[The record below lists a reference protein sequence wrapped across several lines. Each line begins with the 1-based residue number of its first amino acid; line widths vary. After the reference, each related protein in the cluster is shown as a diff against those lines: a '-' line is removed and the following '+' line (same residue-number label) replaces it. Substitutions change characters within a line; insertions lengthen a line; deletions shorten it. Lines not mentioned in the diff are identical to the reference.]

1 MKLKYYLR
9 GLGIGIIVTTVI
21 LAVSFSKKEIKM
33 SDEEIMA
40 RAAQLGMVMQETE
53 TTEQGDTEQ
62 DPDGTDT
69 GAKTEVVTEQT
80 ASELLEERTAAE
92 ETAQNTE
99 AAAEDVA
106 AEAQENSANTD
117 EETQAQQE
125 AADAENP
132 SGVYRLVIQKGDV
145 CRIVCEKLAENGVI
159 SDAETFR
166 QYLSQ
171 IGYASICVLAT
182 TIFLT
187 VCRMRKL
194 QKFCRRDRLKS
205 KRYLHSK
212 DVCDI
217 ICEVQA
223 WKIISTQ

>member
-99 AAAEDVA
+99 AAAENVA
-106 AEAQENSANTD
+106 AEAQEDSANTD

-125 AADAENP
+125 AAGAEDP
-132 SGVYRLVIQKGDV
+132 SGVYRFRKGMSAV
-145 CRIVCEKLAENGVI
+145 
-159 SDAETFR
+159 
-166 QYLSQ
+166 LSARSWRRTESFPMRRRSGS
-171 IGYASICVLAT
+171 IYRRSATLPICVSAT

-194 QKFCRRDRLKS
+194 QKFCRRRERVLK
-205 KRYLHSK
+205 LQ
-212 DVCDI
+212 I
-217 ICEVQA
+217 IR
-223 WKIISTQ
+223 K

>member
-80 ASELLEERTAAE
+80 ASELLE
-92 ETAQNTE
+92 
-99 AAAEDVA
+99 D
-106 AEAQENSANTD
+106 EAQEDSANTD

-125 AADAENP
+125 AAGAEDP

-171 IGYASICVLAT
+171 IGYASN
-182 TIFLT
+182 
-187 VCRMRKL
+187 MRVGNYDIPYGLSNEEIAKIL
-194 QKFCRRDRLKS
+194 QAGPL
-205 KRYLHSK
+205 
-212 DVCDI
+212 
-217 ICEVQA
+217 EE
-223 WKIISTQ
+223 

>member
-53 TTEQGDTEQ
+53 TTKG
-62 DPDGTDT
+62 GTT
-69 GAKTEVVTEQT
+69 LGTKTEVVTEQT

-166 QYLSQ
+166 QYWQL
-171 IGYASICVLAT
+171 
-182 TIFLT
+182 
-187 VCRMRKL
+187 
-194 QKFCRRDRLKS
+194 
-205 KRYLHSK
+205 RYSLRS
-212 DVCDI
+212 V
-217 ICEVQA
+217 E
-223 WKIISTQ
+223 

>member
-80 ASELLEERTAAE
+80 ASELLEERTAGRKRPRRIR
-92 ETAQNTE
+92 ET
-99 AAAEDVA
+99 AAEDVA
-106 AEAQENSANTD
+106 AEAQEDSANTD

-125 AADAENP
+125 AAGAEDP

-171 IGYASICVLAT
+171 IGYASN
-182 TIFLT
+182 
-187 VCRMRKL
+187 MRVGNYDIPYGLSNEEIAKIL
-194 QKFCRRDRLKS
+194 QAGRLKS
-205 KRYLHSK
+205 KKVLAQQRCL
-212 DVCDI
+212 
-217 ICEVQA
+217 
-223 WKIISTQ
+223 

>member
-62 DPDGTDT
+62 NSVGTDT
-69 GAKTEVVTEQT
+69 GAKTEAVTEQT

-99 AAAEDVA
+99 AAGDVA
-106 AEAQENSANTD
+106 AEAQEDSANTD
-117 EETQAQQE
+117 EEAQAQQE
-125 AADAENP
+125 AAGAENL

-159 SDAETFR
+159 SDAEAFR

-171 IGYASICVLAT
+171 IGYASN
-182 TIFLT
+182 
-187 VCRMRKL
+187 MRVGNYDIPYGLSNEEIAKIL
-194 QKFCRRDRLKS
+194 QAGP
-205 KRYLHSK
+205 
-212 DVCDI
+212 I
-217 ICEVQA
+217 EE
-223 WKIISTQ
+223 

>member
-1 MKLKYYLR
+1 
-9 GLGIGIIVTTVI
+9 
-21 LAVSFSKKEIKM
+21 
-33 SDEEIMA
+33 
-40 RAAQLGMVMQETE
+40 MVMQETE

-99 AAAEDVA
+99 TAAEDVA
-106 AEAQENSANTD
+106 AEAQEDSANTD

-125 AADAENP
+125 AAGAENP

-171 IGYASICVLAT
+171 IGYASN
-182 TIFLT
+182 
-187 VCRMRKL
+187 MRVGNYDIPYGLSNEEIAKIL
-194 QKFCRRDRLKS
+194 QAGPL
-205 KRYLHSK
+205 
-212 DVCDI
+212 
-217 ICEVQA
+217 EE
-223 WKIISTQ
+223 

>member
-99 AAAEDVA
+99 TAAEDVA
-106 AEAQENSANTD
+106 AEAQEDSANTD

-125 AADAENP
+125 AAGAENP

-145 CRIVCEKLAENGVI
+145 GER
-159 SDAETFR
+159 SHFR
-166 QYLSQ
+166 
-171 IGYASICVLAT
+171 CVDVPAVF
-182 TIFLT
+182 IA
-187 VCRMRKL
+187 
-194 QKFCRRDRLKS
+194 DRLRFQYACRQL
-205 KRYLHSK
+205 RYSLRS
-212 DVCDI
+212 V
-217 ICEVQA
+217 E
-223 WKIISTQ
+223 

>member
-99 AAAEDVA
+99 TAAEDVA
-106 AEAQENSANTD
+106 AEAQ
-117 EETQAQQE
+117 AQQDSERGCLPYCLRE
-125 AADAENP
+125 AGGER
-132 SGVYRLVIQKGDV
+132 SHFRCGDV
-145 CRIVCEKLAENGVI
+145 PAVFIA
-159 SDAETFR
+159 
-166 QYLSQ
+166 
-171 IGYASICVLAT
+171 
-182 TIFLT
+182 
-187 VCRMRKL
+187 
-194 QKFCRRDRLKS
+194 DRLRFQYACRQL
-205 KRYLHSK
+205 RYSLRS
-212 DVCDI
+212 V
-217 ICEVQA
+217 E
-223 WKIISTQ
+223 

>member
-1 MKLKYYLR
+1 M
-9 GLGIGIIVTTVI
+9 I

-99 AAAEDVA
+99 TAAEDVA
-106 AEAQENSANTD
+106 AEAQEDSANTD

-125 AADAENP
+125 AAGAEDP
-132 SGVYRLVIQKGDV
+132 SGVYRLVIQKGMSAV
-145 CRIVCEKLAENGVI
+145 
-159 SDAETFR
+159 
-166 QYLSQ
+166 LSARSWRRTESFPMRRRSGS
-171 IGYASICVLAT
+171 IYRRSATLPICVSAT

-194 QKFCRRDRLKS
+194 QNSAGRT
-205 KRYLHSK
+205 
-212 DVCDI
+212 
-217 ICEVQA
+217 A
-223 WKIISTQ
+223 

>member
-62 DPDGTDT
+62 DTDGTDT
-69 GAKTEVVTEQT
+69 GAKAEVVTEQT

-99 AAAEDVA
+99 AAVEDVA
-106 AEAQENSANTD
+106 AEAQEDSANTD

-125 AADAENP
+125 AAGAEDP

-159 SDAETFR
+159 SDAEAFR
-166 QYLSQ
+166 QN
-171 IGYASICVLAT
+171 
-182 TIFLT
+182 
-187 VCRMRKL
+187 
-194 QKFCRRDRLKS
+194 
-205 KRYLHSK
+205 
-212 DVCDI
+212 
-217 ICEVQA
+217 
-223 WKIISTQ
+223 

>member
-92 ETAQNTE
+92 
-99 AAAEDVA
+99 DVA
-106 AEAQENSANTD
+106 AEAQEDSANTD

-125 AADAENP
+125 AAGAENP

-171 IGYASICVLAT
+171 IGYASN
-182 TIFLT
+182 
-187 VCRMRKL
+187 MRVGNYDIPYGLSNEEIAKIL
-194 QKFCRRDRLKS
+194 QAGPL
-205 KRYLHSK
+205 
-212 DVCDI
+212 
-217 ICEVQA
+217 EE
-223 WKIISTQ
+223 

>member
-1 MKLKYYLR
+1 
-9 GLGIGIIVTTVI
+9 
-21 LAVSFSKKEIKM
+21 
-33 SDEEIMA
+33 MA

-117 EETQAQQE
+117 EETQAQH
-125 AADAENP
+125 P

-171 IGYASICVLAT
+171 IGYASN
-182 TIFLT
+182 
-187 VCRMRKL
+187 MRVGNYDIPYGLSNEEIAKIL
-194 QKFCRRDRLKS
+194 QAGPL
-205 KRYLHSK
+205 
-212 DVCDI
+212 
-217 ICEVQA
+217 EE
-223 WKIISTQ
+223 

>member
-117 EETQAQQE
+117 EET
-125 AADAENP
+125 
-132 SGVYRLVIQKGDV
+132 
-145 CRIVCEKLAENGVI
+145 
-159 SDAETFR
+159 FR

-171 IGYASICVLAT
+171 IGYASN
-182 TIFLT
+182 
-187 VCRMRKL
+187 MRVGNYDIPYGLSNEEIAKIL
-194 QKFCRRDRLKS
+194 QAGPL
-205 KRYLHSK
+205 
-212 DVCDI
+212 
-217 ICEVQA
+217 EE
-223 WKIISTQ
+223 

>member
-92 ETAQNTE
+92 ETAAEETAQNTE

-171 IGYASICVLAT
+171 IGYASN
-182 TIFLT
+182 
-187 VCRMRKL
+187 MRVGNYDIPYGLSNEEIAKIL
-194 QKFCRRDRLKS
+194 QAGPL
-205 KRYLHSK
+205 
-212 DVCDI
+212 
-217 ICEVQA
+217 EE
-223 WKIISTQ
+223 

>member
-145 CRIVCEKLAENGVI
+145 CRIVCEKLRRRSGSIYRRSA
-159 SDAETFR
+159 T
-166 QYLSQ
+166 LP
-171 IGYASICVLAT
+171 ICVLAT

-205 KRYLHSK
+205 KKVLAQQRCL
-212 DVCDI
+212 
-217 ICEVQA
+217 
-223 WKIISTQ
+223 

>member
-53 TTEQGDTEQ
+53 TTEQGDT
-62 DPDGTDT
+62 DGTDT
-69 GAKTEVVTEQT
+69 GAKAEVVTEQT

-99 AAAEDVA
+99 AAVEDVA
-106 AEAQENSANTD
+106 AEAQEDSANTD

-125 AADAENP
+125 AAGAEDP

-159 SDAETFR
+159 SDAEAFR

-171 IGYASICVLAT
+171 IGYASN
-182 TIFLT
+182 
-187 VCRMRKL
+187 MRVGNYDIPYGLSNEEIAKIL
-194 QKFCRRDRLKS
+194 QAGPL
-205 KRYLHSK
+205 
-212 DVCDI
+212 
-217 ICEVQA
+217 EE
-223 WKIISTQ
+223 